1 MNNVLNMNDAAEMR
15 LFMSGLCQAVVKR
28 LLADGEKD
36 LADEVRQLF
45 EEELKKEFFY
55 SAYAACFSFYRDD
68 AAQRERYGNRGRGVC
83 IAFRGEL
90 LQKLAEGDLSLQK
103 VFYQDDMTEHSL
115 VDVFYQL
122 AVSGTEL
129 SGDNPEIKYAMND
142 AWICSVVYKHPSFSS
157 ENEVRLVVYPY
168 EKEYFDVSPCY
179 HVTKER
185 IKKYYP
191 LDLESMCWKIGI
203 GLEDLIAEIIIG
215 PESTQSAWILQDYLR
230 DHGLHELAEHVSLS
244 NCPLRRPPV

>member
-1 MNNVLNMNDAAEMR
+1 
-15 LFMSGLCQAVVKR
+15 
-28 LLADGEKD
+28 
-36 LADEVRQLF
+36 
-45 EEELKKEFFY
+45 
-55 SAYAACFSFYRDD
+55 
-68 AAQRERYGNRGRGVC
+68 
-83 IAFRGEL
+83 
-90 LQKLAEGDLSLQK
+90 
-103 VFYQDDMTEHSL
+103 MTEHSL
-115 VDVFYQL
+115 VDVFYQM

-129 SGDNPEIKYAMND
+129 SGDHPDIKHVMND

-168 EKEYFDVSPCY
+168 EKEYFDVNPCY

-230 DHGLHELAEHVSLS
+230 DHGLKELAEHVSLS